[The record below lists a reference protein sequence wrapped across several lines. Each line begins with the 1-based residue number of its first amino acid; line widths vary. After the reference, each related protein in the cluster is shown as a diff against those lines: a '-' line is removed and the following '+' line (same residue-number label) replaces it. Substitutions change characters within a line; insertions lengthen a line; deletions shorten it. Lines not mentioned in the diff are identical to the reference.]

1 MLYLFL
7 PEMSSSEVKNKT
19 LKIIPFKIFFIW
31 LGKKA
36 GQTKMI
42 KVNST
47 ILLLPQI
54 ADSAKS
60 RNNTQITSEDIAYKK
75 ILQFDR
81 STKFLIFLNWNFSA
95 LRQTLGQ
102 SSGNS
107 LTVCGYI
114 LICLQPN
121 SNCETWNEIGSLSLV
136 KFLKDWKNCQVL
148 VKAT

>member
-1 MLYLFL
+1 MLYLLL

-19 LKIIPFKIFFIW
+19 LKIIPFKIFFLIW
-31 LGKKA
+31 LGKRQEGRADQNDKS
-36 GQTKMI
+36 
-42 KVNST
+42 NST
-47 ILLLPQI
+47 ILLLPQM

-75 ILQFDR
+75 ILWFDG
-81 STKFLIFLNWNFSA
+81 STKFLVFLNWNFSA
-95 LRQTLGQ
+95 PRQTLGQ

-107 LTVCGYI
+107 LTNVCGYS

-136 KFLKDWKNCQVL
+136 KFLKDWKNCQV
-148 VKAT
+148 